1 MMVLFLNHS
10 FRKRVGSGLLLVRGK
25 AYIAP
30 LRTAWRGRPM
40 ERPRRGAFFRRR
52 EKFEVEGDI
61 GFIDR
66 LLSLALDSRDR
77 FVDGARGALYYAT
90 GGNVC
95 FFKHE
100 DRGIEFIA
108 TPIYHEGLKKVV
120 YYVAR
125 NYKGEPNIWD
135 LRLVTSG
142 ELYRE
147 AEKACERAAKD
158 FGVKPWA
165 KVV

>member
-1 MMVLFLNHS
+1 MD
-10 FRKRVGSGLLLVRGK
+10 
-25 AYIAP
+25 
-30 LRTAWRGRPM
+30 
-40 ERPRRGAFFRRR
+40 RPRRGAFFRRR

-61 GFIDR
+61 GFIHR
-66 LLSLALDSRDR
+66 LLLLALDSRDR
-77 FVDGARGALYYAT
+77 FVGGAHGALYYAT

-95 FFKHE
+95 FFEHE
-100 DRGIEFIA
+100 DEGVDFIA
-108 TPIYHEGLKKVV
+108 TPIYHEDLKKVV
-120 YYVAR
+120 YYVAH
-125 NYKGEPNIWD
+125 NYKGKPNMWD
-135 LRLVTSG
+135 LSLVTNADG